1 MERISLVSILLFG
14 VVVFSVA
21 FLFWRYVWFFRNP
34 PRIVPAGTN
43 IVSPADGTVVYVQD
57 VEPGK
62 PVIVVKQGMSAT
74 IRDIARE
81 DIRSSKVLIGVFMSP
96 LDVHYNRA
104 PLGGVVESIRNYPCD
119 KENLHMGIMHF
130 RSLFGLKP
138 YYTNSR
144 HILENERTVTRIR
157 GNHDAGEIG
166 CYVVQI
172 AAKNVN
178 CIESY
183 VPEGGQITKG
193 EIFGMIKIGSQVDTI
208 LPNIPGMQ
216 IKVRPGDKVRAGESI
231 LVEW

>member
-21 FLFWRYVWFFRNP
+21 FLFWRYVWFFFRNP

-62 PVIVVKQGMSAT
+62 PVIVVKQGISAT

-104 PLGGVVESIRNYPCD
+104 PLGGEWSSQYVI
-119 KENLHMGIMHF
+119 
-130 RSLFGLKP
+130 
-138 YYTNSR
+138 
-144 HILENERTVTRIR
+144 ILATRKTCTW
-157 GNHDAGEIG
+157 AL
-166 CYVVQI
+166 
-172 AAKNVN
+172 
-178 CIESY
+178 CIFARCS
-183 VPEGGQITKG
+183 
-193 EIFGMIKIGSQVDTI
+193 
-208 LPNIPGMQ
+208 
-216 IKVRPGDKVRAGESI
+216 A
-231 LVEW
+231 